1 MKIDFDGIQAFVMVA
16 ELGSFQKAAD
26 FLHLTQTAL
35 TRRIQKLE
43 SLLGVRLLDRTT
55 RTVGLTVIGRGFL
68 PQAQKLVTE
77 LTAAVSDL
85 KDVSLRAKGDVT
97 IGCIPTMAYYS
108 LPPIIRKYAAEYPDN
123 KVRILDWP
131 ASEVSEAVLN
141 LRAEFGITILIGE
154 HPDLEQ
160 QLIMEDPFMLFC
172 RDDHPLAE
180 RESIAWED
188 LKQHDLISVSS
199 LSGNRMLLDYHL
211 ANWRFKIQGFY
222 EVQHI
227 ATAYGMV
234 VNGVGTAILPS
245 SIFEE
250 DVHPN
255 VRRIPLVE
263 PVIHRPIGLIRRRN
277 TTLSPAGEAFY
288 TMLAEEFAHLN
299 KH

>member
-1 MKIDFDGIQAFVMVA
+1 MKVDFDGIQAFVVVA
-16 ELGSFQKAAD
+16 EFGSFQKAAD

-55 RTVGLTVIGRGFL
+55 RSVGLTVIGRNFL

-85 KDVSLRAKGDVT
+85 KDLTLRAKGDVT

-108 LPPIIRKYAAEYPDN
+108 LPPIIRKYAAEFPDN
-123 KVRILDWP
+123 RVRILDWP
-131 ASEVSEAVLN
+131 ASEVTEAVLN
-141 LRAEFGITILIGE
+141 LRAEFGLTILIGE

-172 RDDHPLAE
+172 RNDHPLAQ
-180 RESIAWED
+180 RDSIAWQD
-188 LKQHDLISVSS
+188 LRQNDLITVSS

-211 ANWRFKIQGFY
+211 ANWRFKVQGFY

-227 ATAYGMV
+227 ATAYGLV
-234 VNGVGTAILPS
+234 ANGVGTAILPS
-245 SIFEE
+245 SIYEE
-250 DVHPN
+250 SAHPN
-255 VRRIPLVE
+255 LCRIPLVD
-263 PVIHRPIGLIRRRN
+263 PIIHRPIGLIRRRN

-288 TMLAEEFAHLN
+288 RMLTDELKN
-299 KH
+299 G

>member
-1 MKIDFDGIQAFVMVA
+1 MKVDFDGIQAFVLVA
-16 ELGSFQKAAD
+16 EFGSFQKAAD

-43 SLLGVRLLDRTT
+43 SHLGVRLLDRTT

-85 KDVSLRAKGDVT
+85 KDLTLRAKGDVT

-123 KVRILDWP
+123 RVRILDWP
-131 ASEVSEAVLN
+131 ASEVTEAVLN
-141 LRAEFGITILIGE
+141 LRAEFGLTILIGE

-180 RESIAWED
+180 RSAIAWQD
-188 LKQHDLISVSS
+188 LKQHDLIAVSS

-211 ANWRFKIQGFY
+211 ANWRYKVQGFY

-227 ATAYGMV
+227 ATAYGLV
-234 VNGVGTAILPS
+234 ANGVGTAILPS
-245 SIFEE
+245 SIYEE
-250 DVHPN
+250 SAHPH
-255 VRRIPLVE
+255 VCRIPLVD

-288 TMLAEEFAHLN
+288 RMLTEAFKNA
-299 KH
+299 